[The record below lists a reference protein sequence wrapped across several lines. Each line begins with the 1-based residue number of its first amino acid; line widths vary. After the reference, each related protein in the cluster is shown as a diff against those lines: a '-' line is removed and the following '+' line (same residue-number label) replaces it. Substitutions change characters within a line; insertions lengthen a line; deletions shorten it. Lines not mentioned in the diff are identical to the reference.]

1 MPVQKRLTHGAPSY
15 WRAAS
20 SQFVP
25 RACFRA
31 NPDDAEMRR
40 ARVEKLIEKYERDPE
55 FWAAL
60 QDAAEH
66 RSHT

>member
-1 MPVQKRLTHGAPSY
+1 MAIQKRISRSAPSY

-20 SQFVP
+20 SQFVA
-25 RACFRA
+25 RACFRE
-31 NPDDAEMRR
+31 NPDTVEMRR
-40 ARVEKLIEKYERDPE
+40 ERLEKLIETYESNPE

-60 QDAAEH
+60 QDAADH

>member
-1 MPVQKRLTHGAPSY
+1 MAIQKRISRGAPSY

-20 SQFVP
+20 SQFVA

-40 ARVEKLIEKYERDPE
+40 VRVEKLKEKYERDPE
-55 FWAAL
+55 FWVAL
-60 QDAAEH
+60 KEAAEH
-66 RSHT
+66 WSHT